1 MNGSGAVRSGST
13 ARNSNESELQDN
25 VGKFMKA
32 LLLAQIG
39 DWKQKQQIAL
49 LDRAGFGQT
58 EIADLLGST
67 SKAISV
73 RLAEIRRE
81 SRSK

>member
-1 MNGSGAVRSGST
+1 MERRGSGKSGSEVDRT
-13 ARNSNESELQDN
+13 
-25 VGKFMKA
+25 MKA

-39 DWKQKQQIAL
+39 DWKQREQVTL

-58 EIADLLGST
+58 EIAELLGTT

-73 RLAEIRRE
+73 RLAEIRKKARA
-81 SRSK
+81 SRG

>member
-1 MNGSGAVRSGST
+1 MSGHGVVRKASRT
-13 ARNSNESELQDN
+13 QKPDDNERQDN
-25 VGKFMKA
+25 LEKFMKA

-39 DWKQKQQIAL
+39 DWKQKQQISL
-49 LDRAGFGQT
+49 LDKAGFGQT